1 MASPLPRGAL
11 RSEPRPGWSWNTTLL
26 KAGSMMG
33 QVPYRLVRH
42 RGDPRTLGRWVAD
55 ELYRVGPAFTKLGQ
69 IMSVRG
75 DLLGA
80 EFTKELSRL
89 QDRVPASFE
98 PSSDRL
104 DAFEW
109 FEAQP
114 MACGAIAQ
122 VHKARLRSGE
132 VVAVKVRRPGLEE
145 DYEEMRQIVGALERL
160 RLLLPQNARATQ
172 DVLHVVQQS
181 TQWLQQEMDFSQ
193 EARNMQVIGAV
204 LKGSIRVPRVYERHS
219 TADMIVQEYVPSL
232 KITDVKGQPQLMTRL
247 MGGMLTLLLDHGL
260 YYGDCHA
267 GNLGVT
273 AEGELVMYD
282 LGLVLDVSDML
293 SVEVVKSLIFHALD
307 GDSRGVTEVLLSSG
321 ILAPKTGASMDDAR
335 QALGGLVPYLM
346 DYAGAF
352 GVGMNFD
359 DVELPPLDIK
369 SLGDPP
375 VQMNPRFAVV
385 VRALTLMDG
394 IGRELDPEFKFY
406 RHLVPHVHKVLGAD
420 LFAWKAQK
428 DAQRMERWLERL
440 LRVADAV

>member
-1 MASPLPRGAL
+1 MALS
-11 RSEPRPGWSWNTTLL
+11 NTTLL
-26 KAGSMMG
+26 KAGGMIG

-42 RGDPRTLGRWVAD
+42 RGDPKRLGRWVAD
-55 ELYRVGPAFTKLGQ
+55 ELYRVGPTFTKLGQ
-69 IMSVRG
+69 IMSVRA

-80 EFTKELSRL
+80 EFTKELSSL

-98 PSSDRL
+98 PAVERL
-104 DAFEW
+104 EAFEW
-109 FEAQP
+109 FDAQP

-122 VHKARLRSGE
+122 VHKARLRGGQ
-132 VVAVKVRRPGLEE
+132 VVAVKVRRPGLEA
-145 DYEEMRQIVGALERL
+145 DYEEMRQIVRVLERL
-160 RLLLPQNARATQ
+160 RPLLPQNARATQ

-181 TQWLQQEMDFSQ
+181 TEWLQQEMDFAQ
-193 EARNMQVIGAV
+193 EARNMQTIGRA
-204 LKGSIRVPRVYERHS
+204 LKGEILVPRVYEAYS
-219 TADMIVQEYVPSL
+219 TDDMIVQEYVPSL

-293 SVEVVKSLIFHALD
+293 SVDVVKSLIFHALD
-307 GDSRGVTEVLLSSG
+307 GDSQGVTDALLKSG
-321 ILAPKTGASMDDAR
+321 ILAPKTGASMEEAR
-335 QALGGLVPYLM
+335 QALCRLVPYLM

-352 GVGMNFD
+352 GVGINVD
-359 DVELPPLDIK
+359 DVALPPLDLN

-406 RHLVPHVHKVLGAD
+406 RHLVPHVHRVLGAE

-428 DAQRMERWLERL
+428 DAGRLERWFERL
-440 LRVADAV
+440 LRMADAV